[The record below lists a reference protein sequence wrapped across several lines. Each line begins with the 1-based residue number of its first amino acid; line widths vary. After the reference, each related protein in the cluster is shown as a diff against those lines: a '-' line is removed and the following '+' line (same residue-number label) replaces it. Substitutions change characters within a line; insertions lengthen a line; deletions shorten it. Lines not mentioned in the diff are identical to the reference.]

1 MACTVGI
8 GNTPTMT
15 TVPPPIL
22 YHRWVGWHA
31 PAMRRAAGVALIG
44 LVVALVLLR
53 FVTWGLAVVAGWDVA
68 ALAFLMTV
76 WLIIVRAT
84 ALTPSSWPRA
94 RTRPA
99 ARQARRWSGPA
110 PPACWGSASRSS
122 LPGETAAHDECCS
135 SASQGC
141 APEQTIR
148 GQRHRLAVVQVM
160 RPARRPAFWPAAF
173 WPARRPRRWDPTWLG
188 DRLLVSCGREAGRR
202 AGGHRAGPGARP
214 ATARSRCPAHARR
227 PRACPTR
234 GCARR
239 PGRRRGPCR

>member
-1 MACTVGI
+1 MHCWDRQHSYDDHRPATNPVPPLGGLARPCHAARRRRGVDRTGRRARTPAVRDVGI
-8 GNTPTMT
+8 GGGRR
-15 TVPPPIL
+15 L
-22 YHRWVGWHA
+22 GR
-31 PAMRRAAGVALIG
+31 RRARLPDDRVADHCPGDGSHTQQLATCEDETRG
-44 LVVALVLLR
+44 SASAPLVGASAASLL
-53 FVTWGLAVVAGWDVA
+53 
-68 ALAFLMTV
+68 
-76 WLIIVRAT
+76 
-84 ALTPSSWPRA
+84 
-94 RTRPA
+94 
-99 ARQARRWSGPA
+99 
-110 PPACWGSASRSS
+110 GSASRSS

-173 WPARRPRRWDPTWLG
+173 WPALRPRRWDPTWLG